1 VPRLVGVLALG
12 LSLTANVLADEP
24 PLPSESS
31 APSSVESR
39 PAEAANGPAQPNN
52 AAEDAAPAAT
62 EPAAPAATEPAD
74 SAATTAATDAA
85 AQVADDPIVCKRVEM
100 TGTRLRKGKV
110 CKPKSEWQ
118 GMSDDAKSMM
128 KDHDRKSGTQ
138 GREIG

>member
-1 VPRLVGVLALG
+1 MGLLALG
-12 LSLTANVLADEP
+12 LSLAANVLAEEP

-31 APSSVESR
+31 APPPVESR
-39 PAEAANGPAQPNN
+39 PADAADAPAQPNAVEN
-52 AAEDAAPAAT
+52 AAQTAS
-62 EPAAPAATEPAD
+62 EPAD

-118 GMSDDAKSMM
+118 GMSEDAKSMM